1 MEILISL
8 PAFPVIKCLGGVV
21 GCGSAQFK
29 FDRTGSAAKVSGG
42 AQQCRTGAAPAGVWT
57 NEKVVENEEPC
68 CRCGRE
74 AGK

>member
-1 MEILISL
+1 MEVLISL
-8 PAFPVIKCLGGVV
+8 PAFPLIKRLGAVV

-29 FDRTGSAAKVSGG
+29 FDGAGGAAKVGGG
-42 AQQCRTGAAPAGVWT
+42 AQQCRTDAAPAGIRT